1 MQLAA
6 CQPTR
11 HRTVALLGLIAFLM
25 LIGVWLFA
33 LESLQRTDRTLA

>member
-11 HRTVALLGLIAFLM
+11 ERTVALLGLTAFLM
-25 LIGVWLFA
+25 LIGVLLLG
-33 LESLQRTDRTLA
+33 LESLQRTDRSLA